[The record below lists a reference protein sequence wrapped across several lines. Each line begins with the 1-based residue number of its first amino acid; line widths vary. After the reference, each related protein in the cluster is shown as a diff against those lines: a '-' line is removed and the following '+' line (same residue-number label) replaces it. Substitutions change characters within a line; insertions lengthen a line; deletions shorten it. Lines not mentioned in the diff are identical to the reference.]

1 MIAKYLEKNYKE
13 MYEKK
18 ISLEHLYQKNELLLK
33 ENIQFIC
40 TLEGSLDKNYESFS
54 PRPINHEYYEK
65 IELIKKEQLSI
76 EKKGEDLKK
85 KISDVNAHL
94 AELESILKIARESE
108 KLIVNKEVLVKEEEL
123 FRRKILETQ
132 EVERQRIARDL
143 HDSIIQSLTNM
154 IHKIE
159 LTTKIMDMDPIRCK
173 LELQAMSQVVKKSID
188 DMRQII
194 YNLRPMSFDDM
205 GLHVTL
211 EREIEKL
218 RSVGEVQVE
227 YKISGIVQ
235 KLAPITSLTILRI
248 VQEAFNN
255 IIKHANAQHI
265 KIFIYYESQRIKL
278 KIEDDG
284 CGFNIDNVQ
293 SSENSEDSGFGI
305 SMMKER
311 VYLLSGKINIE
322 SVLDKGTKIIVKI
335 PIYKKENL
343 KC

>member
-13 MYEKK
+13 MYERK

-40 TLEGSLDKNYESFS
+40 TLECSLDKNYESFS

-65 IELIKKEQLSI
+65 IELLKKEQLLI

-85 KISDVNAHL
+85 KISNISARL

-108 KLIVNKEVLVKEEEL
+108 KIIEDKEVLVIEEEI

-154 IHKIE
+154 VHKIE
-159 LTTKIMDMDPIRCK
+159 FTTKIMDIDSIRCR

-194 YNLRPMSFDDM
+194 YNLRPMSFDDI

-218 RSVGEVQVE
+218 RGVGEVQVD
-227 YKISGIVQ
+227 YKIEGNVQ
-235 KLAPITSLTILRI
+235 KLAPITSLSILRI

-265 KIFIYYESQRIKL
+265 KIYIYYKLNVIKL

-284 CGFNIDNVQ
+284 CGFDIDNIQ
-293 SSENSEDSGFGI
+293 FSENNEDSGFGI

-311 VYLLSGKINIE
+311 VYLLSGKISIE
-322 SVLDKGTKIIVKI
+322 SVLEKGTKIIVKI